1 MGLFCATSVRSG
13 VFSQLAGMS
22 FGVVV
27 VTYNAVI
34 QGVFRRFL
42 LLFISKDRPMFKI
55 ALCALAIA
63 PLAIVARRKHLRF
76 EPVALILAVMF
87 ALFQAVGHAYE
98 HYGTFRAVF
107 DVSAETALAALAL
120 LAYTPCLYFVLSL
133 AFSWADAASVRAAE
147 RLHSGERARFLPFWA
162 TAGILLLAW
171 LPYLIVFAPG
181 SFTYDGIFQM
191 DMWHGFAVPSDH
203 HPWIMTALMGCV
215 FDIGRMLGS
224 DNLGVAL
231 WVGMQAVVQA
241 LALAA
246 SVSCMRR
253 MGAPTAVLA
262 AALAFFAV
270 VPAWGAYAQAFLKDT
285 LFASLFCLYVTLLA
299 ELWMRSR
306 RGVAFDMRSIA
317 LLAAAGIALCLSRH
331 NGAYVVALTMPLV
344 IASMPRQARVR
355 VAGACLVPLLVFVLV
370 SRLAYPAMGVIP
382 SGKQETLGAMFQ
394 QTARYV
400 KEAPD
405 DVAEGERA
413 AIAAV
418 LDYDAL
424 PALYYGSRSD
434 AVKAT
439 YTGNDDALGAYFKAW
454 ASMGMRH
461 PGIYVDAFLNGCYG
475 YFYADESWTHN
486 TWDYRLYN
494 YGSVPGIEDDFEV
507 SYLFGEKTRGAVIAF
522 CNWWQNVPLLGL
534 TGHCGLYAWLLLAAA
549 GYAVRTMRWKTLF
562 VLVPSLVLLLIC
574 CVSPVNGYLR
584 YMLPIMAA
592 LPLQMW
598 FVAAASACCGNVRRA
613 AFADSDRTK
622 PSCATPAS
630 RRSRRENLA
639 G

>member
-1 MGLFCATSVRSG
+1 
-13 VFSQLAGMS
+13 
-22 FGVVV
+22 
-27 VTYNAVI
+27 
-34 QGVFRRFL
+34 
-42 LLFISKDRPMFKI
+42 MFKI
-55 ALCALAIA
+55 ALCALALA
-63 PLAIVARRKHLRF
+63 PLAILARRKRLRF

-87 ALFQAVGHAYE
+87 AAFQAVGHAYE

-107 DVSAETALAALAL
+107 DVPTEAALAVL
-120 LAYTPCLYFVLSL
+120 ALIAYTPCLYFALSL
-133 AFSWADAASVRAAE
+133 AFSAADAASARAAE
-147 RLHSGERARFLPFWA
+147 RLKTGELARFLPFWA
-162 TAGILLLAW
+162 ITGVLLLAW
-171 LPYLIVFAPG
+171 LPYLVVFAPG

-191 DMWHGFAVPSDH
+191 DMWHGFAAPSDH
-203 HPWIMTALMGCV
+203 HPWIMTALMGGV
-215 FDIGRMLGS
+215 FDIGRALGS
-224 DNLGVAL
+224 DNVGVAL
-231 WVGMQAVVQA
+231 WVGVQSVVQA

-262 AALAFFAV
+262 AVLAFFAIA
-270 VPAWGAYAQAFLKDT
+270 PAWGAYAQAFLKDT

-306 RGVAFDMRSIA
+306 RKAALDVRGLV
-317 LLAAAGIALCLSRH
+317 LLAAAGVALCLSRH
-331 NGAYVVALTMPLV
+331 NGAYVVALTMPLL
-344 IASMPRQARVR
+344 IASMPRSARVR
-355 VAGACLVPLLVFVLV
+355 IAGACLVPLLVFVLV

-382 SGKQETLGAMFQ
+382 SGKQEALGALFQ

-400 KEAPD
+400 KEAPG
-405 DVAEGERA
+405 DVTEEERA
-413 AIAAV
+413 AISAV

-439 YTGNDDALGAYFKAW
+439 YTGADEALGAYFKAW
-454 ASMGMRH
+454 ASMGLRH

-475 YFYADESWTHN
+475 YLYADESWTHN

-494 YGSVPGIEDDFEV
+494 YGSVPGIEDDFQV
-507 SYLFGEKTRGAVIAF
+507 AYVFGEDVRATLIAF

-562 VLVPSLVLLLIC
+562 ALVPSLVLLLIC

-598 FVAAASACCGNVRRA
+598 SVVAASTRRRA
-613 AFADSDRTK
+613 GRHA
-622 PSCATPAS
+622 AS
-630 RRSRRENLA
+630 SGTRRC
-639 G
+639 